1 MAGRDGSRRVFDCL
15 AVASGRNPQPNRGDS
30 WSVSRIILRIPV
42 LEAKRTNRRYLGDV
56 FAGLRPMEV
65 PRIAGQNDD
74 AARRIRRDL
83 IAVESVAR
91 PMWKTPDITV

>member
-1 MAGRDGSRRVFDCL
+1 
-15 AVASGRNPQPNRGDS
+15 
-30 WSVSRIILRIPV
+30 
-42 LEAKRTNRRYLGDV
+42 
-56 FAGLRPMEV
+56 MEV